1 MKTNGNNDRHTANRR
16 LLRYL
21 LLATVA
27 MFGFGYALVPLY
39 RVFCE
44 VTGIGGQTQVATAAD
59 VPVAPATERWVEVT
73 FDANTDPALPW
84 NFAPEQKKLRVKVGE
99 LNDAAYFAANR
110 SDRPITAR
118 AVPSVAPGQAGLYF
132 NKIECFCFTEQTLA
146 AGEQQHMPV
155 KFFIDP
161 KLPAGIDIVT
171 LSYTFFP
178 HEAPPDGA
186 PAAAHDGDEPAAST
200 LSRNSTP

>member
-1 MKTNGNNDRHTANRR
+1 MKAKDNHGRHTANRR

-39 RVFCE
+39 RVFCDI
-44 VTGIGGQTQVATAAD
+44 TGIGGQTQIATAAD
-59 VPVAPATERWVEVT
+59 LPAATAAERWVEVT

-84 NFAPEQKKLRVKVGE
+84 DFAPEQKKLRVKIGE
-99 LNDAAYFAANR
+99 LYDASYFAANR
-110 SDRPITAR
+110 SAHEITAR

-146 AGEQQHMPV
+146 AGERQQMPV

-161 KLPAGIDIVT
+161 KLPAGIDIIT

-178 HEAPPDGA
+178 QDALPGGA
-186 PAAAHDGDEPAAST
+186 PAAAHDGHAPVAST
-200 LSRNSTP
+200 LPRNSTP